1 MAKNYFTAEQSWKRL
16 YFITGKTA
24 DEFYPDSISKLNIE
38 QLTWQELKNSGYE
51 RIVFFD
57 PDNKLYCYDDMS
69 YALLRKDSKE
79 DAQSSSEEDTNQTVS
94 RTCGGLRRG
103 RNACRVSEKSA
114 IQKSENPKNLQR
126 KSGDGPLHLGM
137 RDSTFVKRQLDAYM
151 YNASIKTAIVIN
163 DPTSFLQEFGEDPL
177 HSLTAGYERLGSE
190 NQNIIVFI
198 YTDAD
203 MANIYEVRQASAEK
217 KDANIINI
225 PCPNALE
232 LKNMLMYMKIN
243 YNLKFPLSELT
254 ELAVALHQALQ
265 LSEQPVR
272 IKELYTRLR
281 GFGTEKTLDKDNCY
295 EVFGKKKP
303 EPAKEQLTRLIG
315 MDSVKKTLSEYE
327 TAEKSPLSAVPYL
340 TASRLQ
346 PDFKNPVEKKEMMHA
361 VITGPP
367 GTGKT
372 TVAELLGQ
380 LFFEMGYLESGHVVK
395 ADRSKLVG
403 SHIGETAILV
413 RQKVEEALGG
423 VLFID
428 EAYSLKR
435 EESSGND
442 FGQEAIDTLC
452 KLMDEYK
459 GRVVVVAAGYQDE
472 MDTFIKANDGLASR
486 FTMKL
491 NIEPYTSS
499 EMVEILKLHAQ
510 KSKFRFSGE
519 LEKQLPDFCENW
531 VDTAD
536 PESWGNA
543 REAENLIN
551 HMDRAYSKDPQKE
564 TICENNVTY
573 GILEVRHIPKEL
585 QKNLQPVSEVREK
598 VLQNLNAMIGLEYVK
613 RMVEIIRRRMLTGK
627 LKEPGHYVYLGNPG
641 TGKTTVARYMGQIL
655 RNLGMLKR
663 GQIVEYTATDL
674 MAEVFNK
681 ENQGD
686 FSKIARKALDGI
698 LFIDEAYQLAQD
710 HTGRGQAIL
719 AALLPY
725 MENNHE
731 RLCVI
736 VAGYEEEMREFM
748 KDNPGYKARFT
759 ETIRFDNYTGKE
771 LTEILLQMLEEK
783 GITADEEYRENA
795 LRALTRYIRV
805 HGKERDFG
813 NARYIRNT
821 FLPASLD
828 AQIDRLIGAFG
839 EEFPQELGNV
849 LTGEDI
855 PADMVRYARTP
866 LKKEDTRTAMEEITQ
881 LIGCKEIKTRLKDLL
896 ELQQMA
902 TKEGREE
909 LLDDLNLHMVLR
921 GNPGV
926 GKTTIAKLI
935 GKAYKEAGIL
945 PRGHVVKVTRADLVA
960 GYVGHTEKK
969 TKKAIESA
977 MGGVL
982 FIDEAYTLKRSED
995 TGNDYGQVAI
1005 DLILEQMSDRNGEFA
1020 VIVAGYP
1027 DEMEV
1032 FLNSNPGFRSRYE
1045 NDYLLPDYTA
1055 EELLQI
1061 FTEKCESKKFYLE
1074 DDMRE
1079 AVRTIFENMIAAKL
1093 PNFAN
1098 GREAENLEK
1107 RMRMNWV
1114 KNPVNKVDE
1123 ATGEKR
1129 SYYTREH
1136 IPQQY
1141 HIYLK
1146 ENVDAENLEHVTMEN
1161 KDENRLHISVD
1172 KCAAV

>member
-1 MAKNYFTAEQSWKRL
+1 MAKNYFTAEHSWKRL
-16 YFITGKTA
+16 YFINGKTA
-24 DEFYPDSISKLNIE
+24 DEFYPDSLSKLNIE

-57 PDNKLYCYDDMS
+57 PDNKLYCYDDIS

-79 DAQSSSEEDTNQTVS
+79 EDESSREEDFAQKVS
-94 RTCGGLRRG
+94 HAGGGLRRG
-103 RNACRVSEKSA
+103 RNARCVSEKSA
-114 IQKSENPKNLQR
+114 VQKSENPKNLQR
-126 KSGDGPLHLGM
+126 RNDDGPLHLGM
-137 RDSTFVKRQLDAYM
+137 RDSTFVKRQMDAYM
-151 YNASIKTAIVIN
+151 YNASIKTALVIN

-190 NQNIIVFI
+190 NQNIIVLI

-203 MANIYEVRQASAEK
+203 MANIYEVRQVSAEK

-225 PCPNALE
+225 PCPNAVE

-243 YNLKFPLSELT
+243 YGLKFRLSELT

-281 GFGTEKTLDKDNCY
+281 GFGAEKALDKDNCY

-303 EPAKEQLTRLIG
+303 ESAKEQLTNLIG

-346 PDFKNPVEKKEMMHA
+346 PDLKNPVEKKEMVHT
-361 VITGPP
+361 VITGPA

-403 SHIGETAILV
+403 SHVGETAILV

-435 EESSGND
+435 EENSGND

-472 MDTFIKANDGLASR
+472 MDTFIKANPGLASR

-531 VDTAD
+531 VNTAD

-543 REAENLIN
+543 REAVNLIN
-551 HMDRAYSKDPQKE
+551 QMVRTYSKDSEKK

-573 GILEVRHIPKEL
+573 GILEVRHIPEEL
-585 QKNLQPVSEVREK
+585 HKNLQPVSEARES
-598 VLQNLNAMIGLEYVK
+598 VLQNLNTMIG
-613 RMVEIIRRRMLTGK
+613 
-627 LKEPGHYVYLGNPG
+627 
-641 TGKTTVARYMGQIL
+641 
-655 RNLGMLKR
+655 
-663 GQIVEYTATDL
+663 
-674 MAEVFNK
+674 
-681 ENQGD
+681 
-686 FSKIARKALDGI
+686 
-698 LFIDEAYQLAQD
+698 
-710 HTGRGQAIL
+710 
-719 AALLPY
+719 
-725 MENNHE
+725 
-731 RLCVI
+731 
-736 VAGYEEEMREFM
+736 
-748 KDNPGYKARFT
+748 
-759 ETIRFDNYTGKE
+759 
-771 LTEILLQMLEEK
+771 
-783 GITADEEYRENA
+783 
-795 LRALTRYIRV
+795 
-805 HGKERDFG
+805 FG
-813 NARYIRNT
+813 
-821 FLPASLD
+821 
-828 AQIDRLIGAFG
+828 
-839 EEFPQELGNV
+839 
-849 LTGEDI
+849 
-855 PADMVRYARTP
+855 
-866 LKKEDTRTAMEEITQ
+866 
-881 LIGCKEIKTRLKDLL
+881 EIKTRLKDLV
-896 ELQQMA
+896 ESKQKA
-902 TKEGREE
+902 TAEGRED
-909 LLDDLNLHMVLR
+909 LLDDMNLHMVLR

-926 GKTTIAKLI
+926 GKTMVAKLV
-935 GKAYKEAGIL
+935 GKFYKEAGIL

-960 GYVGHTEKK
+960 GCVGQTAIK
-969 TKKAIESA
+969 TKKAIERA

-982 FIDEAYTLKRSED
+982 FIDEAYTLKRSQD
-995 TGNDYGQVAI
+995 TGNDFGQESI
-1005 DLILEQMSDRNGEFA
+1005 DTILEQMSDRNGAFA
-1020 VIVAGYP
+1020 VIAAGYP
-1027 DEMEV
+1027 DEMKI
-1032 FLNSNPGFRSRYE
+1032 FLDSNPGFCSRFE
-1045 NDYLLPDYTA
+1045 NDYLIPDYTA

-1061 FTEKCESKKFYLE
+1061 FENKCQNKKFYLE

-1079 AVRTIFENMIAAKL
+1079 AVRTIFANMIAAKL

-1098 GREAENLEK
+1098 GREAETLEK
-1107 RMRMNWV
+1107 RMRINWI

-1123 ATGEKR
+1123 VTGETR

-1136 IPQQY
+1136 IPEQY
-1141 HIYLK
+1141 RIYLK
-1146 ENVDAENLEHVTMEN
+1146 ENVDAENLEHATMEN

-1172 KCAAV
+1172 KRAAV